1 MKITHFADLIPYA
14 KALPRRPAVALV
26 CADDAHSRDALS
38 RLEDEGIITALYCGT
53 SADKPAAIDE
63 AVAHLRAGRAD
74 AIMKGSLETSDFLR
88 AVLKRE
94 NNLRGNGILSAVGL
108 YEMPSY
114 HKIFAV
120 TDFAMNTAPD
130 LAAKRAI
137 LENAVGLL
145 HKLGNPE
152 PRVAILGETERVN
165 PKLQTS
171 LDAAE
176 LKRLNE
182 IGEISGCVIEGPIS
196 IDLALSQEA
205 VDIKSYVSPVAA
217 DADLLVV
224 PDIVAGNLLVKS
236 LTMFGGAITAGTV
249 LGAKIPVI
257 MTSRAATEEDKYYS
271 IILAAVAAAL

>member
-1 MKITHFADLIPYA
+1 MKITHFSDLLPYA
-14 KALPRRPAVALV
+14 RALPRRPVVALV
-26 CADDAHSRDALS
+26 CADDTHSRDALA
-38 RLEDEGIITALYCGT
+38 RLEAEDVLTAIHCGT
-53 SADKPAAIDE
+53 SADKPAALAE
-63 AVAHLRAGRAD
+63 AVAHLRAGRAN
-74 AIMKGSLETSDFLR
+74 AIMKGSIESADFLR
-88 AVLKRE
+88 AILSRE
-94 NNLRGNGILSAVGL
+94 NNLRGDGILSVVGL
-108 YEMPSY
+108 YEMPGY

-137 LENAVGLL
+137 LENAVAFL

-165 PKLQTS
+165 TKLQSS

-182 IGEISGCVIEGPIS
+182 IGEITGCIVEGPIS
-196 IDLALSQEA
+196 IDLAMSREA
-205 VDIKSYVSPVAA
+205 VDIKSYISPVAA

-224 PDIVAGNLLVKS
+224 PDIVAGNLLVKA

-257 MTSRAATEEDKYYS
+257 MTSRSASEEDKYYS
-271 IILAAVAAAL
+271 LLLAAAAT